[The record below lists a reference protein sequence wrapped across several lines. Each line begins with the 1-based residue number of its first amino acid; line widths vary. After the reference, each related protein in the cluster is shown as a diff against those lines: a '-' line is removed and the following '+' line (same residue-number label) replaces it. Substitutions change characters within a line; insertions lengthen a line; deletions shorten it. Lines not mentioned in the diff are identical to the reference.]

1 MCGIA
6 GILDIK
12 RKPENHILLGMTG
25 AMRHRGPDGEGI
37 YIDGSAGL
45 GHRRLSIIDLNTGAQ
60 PMSNEDGSVWI
71 TYNGEVYNFVEL
83 QNELESR
90 GHKFR
95 TKSDTESIIHAYEQY
110 GEECVKKL
118 RGMFSFCIWDAKKK
132 TLFLA
137 RDRLG
142 KKPLYYF
149 YHKSRFVFASE
160 IKAIISDR
168 HIKRELDMSA
178 VCDYFTYQYV
188 PFPKTIFKN
197 IYKLPPGHFMTV
209 RQQPDNRT
217 DIRIDIQQYWDIKYC
232 PDYSVSENEWVEGL
246 KGKLLDAVKVRLISD
261 VPLGAFLSG
270 GLDSSSV
277 VAFMSRVMNQPVK
290 TFSIGFE
297 EADFSELEYARKIAK
312 QYGTDHHEMI
322 IKPDAL
328 ELLPKLAWEFDEPF
342 ADSSAIPTYYVSKM
356 ARENVTVALS
366 GDGGD
371 ETFAGYSRYAS
382 ACWFYRW
389 TKFMPYTLRQVFFGG
404 VSSLMPYGMRGKG
417 FLRHLTLSP
426 FEYYRGMI
434 TQDDSKYFDD
444 LFNKDIMSEIVRFGS
459 KNNGILKNND
469 GMMEEFYN
477 RYPNDDYLTK
487 IQYLDTKTYLAED
500 ILTKVDRASMLC
512 SLETRSPLL
521 DHEVVEFAARIPSAY
536 KIKNSQKKYIFKKTM
551 SEFLPSDIV
560 NRDKMGFC
568 TPLMHWFKKD
578 LTGYAEDM
586 LLGEKCRN
594 RGFFNTKFIE
604 SLISS
609 HRLKYRDLSSHIWQ
623 LLFFEHWCRNWL
635 DS

>member
-12 RKPENHILLGMTG
+12 RKPENHILLSMTG

-37 YIDGSAGL
+37 YIDGPAGL

-83 QNELESR
+83 RNELESR

-95 TKSDTESIIHAYEQY
+95 TKSDTEAIIHAYEQY

-137 RDRLG
+137 RDRVG

-149 YHKSRFVFASE
+149 YNKSRFVFASE
-160 IKAIISDR
+160 IKAIIADR
-168 HIKRELDMSA
+168 NIKRELDMSA

-209 RQQPDNRT
+209 HQQPDNRI
-217 DIRIDIQQYWDIKYC
+217 DIQIDIQQYWDIKYC

-246 KGKLLDAVKVRLISD
+246 KEKLLDAVKVRLISD

-270 GLDSSSV
+270 GLDSSAV
-277 VAFMSRVMNQPVK
+277 VAFMSRVMSQPVK

-297 EADFSELEYARKIAK
+297 EADFSELEYARKIAR

-322 IKPDAL
+322 VKPDAV

-356 ARENVTVALS
+356 ARKNVTVVLS

-382 ACWFYRW
+382 ASWFYRW
-389 TKFMPYTLRQVFFGG
+389 TKFAPYPLRRIFFGG

-426 FEYYRGMI
+426 FEYYKGMI
-434 TQDDSKYFDD
+434 TQEDSKYFDE
-444 LFNKDIMSEIVRFGS
+444 LFNKDVISEIAGHRG
-459 KNNGILKNND
+459 KKTGILKSNN

-500 ILTKVDRASMLC
+500 ILTKVGRASMLC

-521 DHEVVEFAARIPSAY
+521 DHEVLEFAARIPSSY
-536 KIKNSQKKYIFKKTM
+536 KIRNSQKKYIFKKTM

-568 TPLMHWFKKD
+568 TPLRHWFKKD
-578 LTGYAEDM
+578 LAGYAEDM

>member
-12 RKPENHILLGMTG
+12 RKPENHVLLSMTG

-37 YIDGSAGL
+37 YIDGPAGL

-83 QNELESR
+83 RNELENR

-137 RDRLG
+137 RDRVG

-149 YHKSRFVFASE
+149 YNKSRFVFASE
-160 IKAIISDR
+160 IKAIIADR
-168 HIKRELDMSA
+168 NIKRELDMSA
-178 VCDYFTYQYV
+178 VSDYFTYQYV
-188 PFPKTIFKN
+188 LFPKTIFKN

-209 RQQPDNRT
+209 RQQPDNRA
-217 DIRIDIQQYWDIKYC
+217 DIQIDIQQYWDIKYC

-246 KGKLLDAVKVRLISD
+246 KEKLLDAVKVRLISD

-270 GLDSSSV
+270 GLDSSAI
-277 VAFMSRVMNQPVK
+277 VAFMSRVMSQPVK

-297 EADFSELEYARKIAK
+297 EADFSELQYARKIAR

-322 IKPDAL
+322 VKPDAV

-356 ARENVTVALS
+356 ARENVTVVLS

-382 ACWFYRW
+382 ASWFYRW
-389 TKFMPYTLRQVFFGG
+389 TKFAPYPLRRIFFGG

-426 FEYYRGMI
+426 FEYYKGMI
-434 TQDDSKYFDD
+434 TQEDSKYFDE
-444 LFNKDIMSEIVRFGS
+444 LFNKDVVSEIAGHRGE
-459 KNNGILKNND
+459 KNGILKSNNS
-469 GMMEEFYN
+469 MMEEFYN

-512 SLETRSPLL
+512 SLETRAPLL
-521 DHEVVEFAARIPSAY
+521 DHEVLEFAARIPSSY
-536 KIKNSQKKYIFKKTM
+536 KIRNSQKKYIFKKTM

-568 TPLMHWFKKD
+568 TPLRHWFKKD
-578 LTGYAEDM
+578 VAGYAEDM
-586 LLGEKCRN
+586 LLGEKCRS